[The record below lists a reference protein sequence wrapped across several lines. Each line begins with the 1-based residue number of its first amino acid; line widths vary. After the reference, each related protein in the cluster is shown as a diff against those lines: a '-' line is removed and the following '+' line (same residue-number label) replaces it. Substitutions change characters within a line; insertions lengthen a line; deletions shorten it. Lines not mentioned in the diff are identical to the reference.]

1 MQNIGFIGL
10 GNLGT
15 PVAKNIRKAGFT
27 ITVYDA
33 NETATRSLVKTG
45 ARPAGSP
52 REVAAVSDVIF
63 SCVPG
68 PREVEQIALG
78 PDGILSGVDPG
89 DIYVDLSTS
98 RPSLI
103 RRIGKAFA
111 EKRAHVLDAPLLA
124 SPADAE
130 NRHVILMPSGD
141 KNICEHLLPLFE
153 AFADKIVYQGE
164 LGMGSVCKLV
174 NNMITLSVRQV
185 VAEGLT
191 LGIKAGLDLAPLME
205 AGSRGILG
213 SQKEGLEQTVFLGK
227 YHPPSFR
234 QALARK
240 DIALAN
246 QLAREVNVPMP
257 VANLVEQIAIQC
269 TNQSWQDMD
278 THIIYH
284 HQEQLSN
291 TQIRR

>member
-27 ITVYDA
+27 MTVYDA
-33 NETATRSLVKTG
+33 NEAATRSLLKTG

-68 PREVEQIALG
+68 PTEVEQIALG
-78 PDGILSGVDPG
+78 TDGILSGVDPG

-141 KNICEHLLPLFE
+141 KNICEQLLPLFE

-191 LGIKAGLDLAPLME
+191 LGIKAGLDLNALME
-205 AGSRGILG
+205 AGSRGILA
-213 SQKEGLEQTVFLGK
+213 SQREGLERTVFLGK

-246 QLAREVNVPMP
+246 QLARELNVPMP

-284 HQEQLSN
+284 HQQQLSN
-291 TQIRR
+291 TQIRP

>member
-1 MQNIGFIGL
+1 MKNIGFIGL

-15 PVAKNIRKAGFT
+15 PLAKNIRKAGFT
-27 ITVYDA
+27 MTVYDA
-33 NETATRSLVKTG
+33 NEAATRSLVKTG

-52 REVAAVSDVIF
+52 RQVAAVSDVIL

-78 PDGILSGVDPG
+78 PDGILSGVGPG

-141 KNICEHLLPLFE
+141 KNICEQLLPLFE

-191 LGIKAGLDLAPLME
+191 LGIKAGLDLDALMQ

-213 SQKEGLEQTVFLGK
+213 SQREGLKRTVFLGK

-246 QLAREVNVPMP
+246 QLARELNVPMP

>member
-1 MQNIGFIGL
+1 MKNIGFIGL

-15 PVAKNIRKAGFT
+15 PLAKNIRKAGFT
-27 ITVYDA
+27 MTVYDA
-33 NETATRSLVKTG
+33 NEAATRSLVKTG

-52 REVAAVSDVIF
+52 RQVAAVSDVIL

-78 PDGILSGVDPG
+78 PDGILSGVGPG

-141 KNICEHLLPLFE
+141 KNICEQLLPLFE

-191 LGIKAGLDLAPLME
+191 LGIKAGLDLDALMQ

-213 SQKEGLEQTVFLGK
+213 SQREGLKRTVFLGK

-246 QLAREVNVPMP
+246 QLARELNVPMP

-291 TQIRR
+291 TQIRS